1 MAVKRI
7 GTEALIDLALAAVR
21 VELMPALPPDKRYAA
36 AMVANA
42 LEIARR
48 EIVTDVEAPIW
59 TLLDSLY
66 EPGDGNAGQLATD
79 IRSGEVSEIK
89 NPGLGGK
96 LKAVL
101 EAELAISNP
110 RFLPPKKPAKA

>member
-7 GTEALIDLALAAVR
+7 SSEALIELALAAVR
-21 VELMPALPPDKRYAA
+21 VEIMPALPPDKRYTA

-48 EIVTDVEAPIW
+48 EVTADAELPLW
-59 TLLDSLY
+59 PLLDDLY
-66 EPGDGNAGQLATD
+66 EPGEGNAARLAAD
-79 IRSGEVSEIK
+79 IRSGEVSETK
-89 NPGLGGK
+89 TPGLGTK

-110 RFLPPKKPAKA
+110 RFLGPRKG